1 MLFGLPSWP
10 PPRWA
15 SIAASGLSVFSL
27 LLIFLGAVGAVVL
40 AVLILVLTIIAA
52 NRRLGA
58 IDPDERFRN
67 SRPED

>member
-10 PPRWA
+10 PPRWVW
-15 SIAASGLSVFSL
+15 IAASGLSIFSL
-27 LLIFLGAVGAVVL
+27 LLIFLGTAGAVIL
-40 AVLILVLTIIAA
+40 AVLILVLTVIAA